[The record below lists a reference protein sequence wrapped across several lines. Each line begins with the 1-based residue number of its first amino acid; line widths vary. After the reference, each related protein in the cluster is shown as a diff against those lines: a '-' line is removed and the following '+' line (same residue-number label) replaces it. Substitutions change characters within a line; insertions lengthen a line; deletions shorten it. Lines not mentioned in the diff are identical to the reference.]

1 MGTERT
7 YFFLQ
12 FYLIA
17 NLKKSVVECSG
28 RENRQTRS
36 LYNVYV
42 GKNIFI
48 FSFLQFELHCVN

>member
-7 YFFLQ
+7 YFFLE

-17 NLKKSVVECSG
+17 NLKKSVVEYSG

-48 FSFLQFELHCVN
+48 FSFLQF